1 MTFPV
6 WLNWKITGLNRYKAQ
21 VGNSV
26 QEKNTA
32 LGVVINLPVFQK
44 SVKIKTFYVAAFLEV
59 CAVGIYHSPLYN
71 WTAGALRKR
80 VTKNVLKSFR
90 GHKRRAVNDQNVH
103 KNYLFARG
111 NRKKEA
117 VTPDLFILTRT
128 KDCYIK
134 QVICWKIHF
143 TLTTVL
149 NATNN
154 WVVYCVK

>member
-1 MTFPV
+1 M
-6 WLNWKITGLNRYKAQ
+6 YKAQ
-21 VGNSV
+21 LENSV
-26 QEKNTA
+26 REKNNTA

-44 SVKIKTFYVAAFLEV
+44 SVSQFAAFLEV
-59 CAVGIYHSPLYN
+59 YAVGIYHSPLYN

-128 KDCYIK
+128 KDCYMK
-134 QVICWKIHF
+134 QVIC
-143 TLTTVL
+143 
-149 NATNN
+149 
-154 WVVYCVK
+154 